1 MRVRERKSEIAQM
14 KDRKQYLTDD
24 GKRQKKEKEQNDLLI
39 FFYNTPKSNKRF
51 QTFVN
56 FYSHIYLLFFEFF
69 ALNFFPFLLV
79 VLYERTGD
87 QIAHVKFTVLLQ
99 SGGTTKVTGLPL
111 PSGFEVRHKKEE
123 IGRSE

>member
-56 FYSHIYLLFFEFF
+56 FYSHLYLLF
-69 ALNFFPFLLV
+69 LNFFPFLLV